1 MKTIKIKNLLAA
13 VLISVSLFSCSS
25 DDNGGDQTIPGT
37 KYVIGYQT
45 DTWDANYMW
54 GFDSLDALMTGTIDM
69 TGKGIEQGGSYLPVA
84 NTMLALSTDV
94 EGSAPFYLDAG
105 SNLIPGNRVF
115 IESIYAYGV
124 TDDEKVIIVGASW
137 DGSSTDNEL
146 IVYDPVKQAIT
157 ARQFDDFATTGEFS
171 DFPTAA
177 TVSNGKVYVSVFS
190 RKKAWTEAGGTAQD
204 KAWIRVYDYPSLKFV
219 KRIEDTRTTSAGM
232 YYTGTGIVRT
242 DSGNI
247 YTFSSNSYAAG
258 FDNQIAGKKSGI
270 LRINKGATEFDSS
283 YFFNIED
290 SSLKG
295 KVLAAYPVGG
305 EKVFVNY
312 IPEGA
317 DDVLWGFLF
326 ENYKFKSAIIDLSTQ
341 KITEVT
347 GLPAHGGDYYF
358 GVGSMFFEDG
368 NAYKAFKTLEEVRI
382 YKIDLTTGAA
392 TAGAKVIGGGTDISA
407 IAKLTPKQ

>member
-1 MKTIKIKNLLAA
+1 MKTIKKLLASTLIL
-13 VLISVSLFSCSS
+13 VSLISCSN
-25 DDNGGDQTIPGT
+25 DNNGGDENIKGS
-37 KYVIGYQT
+37 KYVIGYLT

-54 GFDSLDALMTGTIDM
+54 GFDSLEEFMTGTIDM

-84 NTMLALSTDV
+84 NSMLALSTDV
-94 EGSAPFYLDAG
+94 EGSTPYYLNSLSQLVAG
-105 SNLIPGNRVF
+105 NYVF

-124 TDDEKVIIVGASW
+124 ADDDKVLIVGASW
-137 DGSSTDNEL
+137 EGTSTDNEL

-157 ARQFDDFATTGEFS
+157 ARKFDNFATTTEFS
-171 DFPTAA
+171 DFPTAV

-190 RKKAWTEAGGTAQD
+190 RKKDWTKPGGTAQD
-204 KAWIRVYDYPSLKFV
+204 KAWIRVYDYPSLTFV
-219 KRIEDTRTTSAGM
+219 KRIEDDRTTSAGM

-242 DSGNI
+242 DSGNV
-247 YTFSSNSYAAG
+247 YTFSSNSSAAG
-258 FDNQIAGKKSGI
+258 FDNLIASKKSGI

-283 YFFNIED
+283 YFFDIES

-305 EKVFVNY
+305 EKVFINY
-312 IPEGA
+312 IPQGD

-326 ENYKFKSAIIDLSTQ
+326 TNYKFKSAIIDLST
-341 KITEVT
+341 KAITPVT

-358 GVGSMFFEDG
+358 GVGSMYFEDG
-368 NAYKAFKTLEEVRI
+368 NAYKAFKTLDEVRV
-382 YKIDLTTGAA
+382 YKINIATGVA

-407 IAKLTPKQ
+407 ITKLSPRQ